1 VNNNNIEY
9 MRNVT
14 AVQYIFNGPYTTTV
28 ATAIEAEVKLSFA
41 MYGT

>member
-1 VNNNNIEY
+1 

-14 AVQYIFNGPYTTTV
+14 TLQYIFNRSYTTTV

-41 MYGT
+41 TYGT